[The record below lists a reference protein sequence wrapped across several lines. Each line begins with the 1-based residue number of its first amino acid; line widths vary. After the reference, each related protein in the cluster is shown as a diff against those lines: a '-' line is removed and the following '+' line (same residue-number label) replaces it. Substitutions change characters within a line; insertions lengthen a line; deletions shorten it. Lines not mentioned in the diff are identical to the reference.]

1 MKYVY
6 VALVL
11 VLVGGGYFFVTSQ
24 VKAPEKTTEVPEG
37 FHRME
42 DGTLMKNTPDATDEM
57 NTGVQESAS
66 LETGTGV
73 VGETS
78 INATPSTQQ
87 PQASVTIDPNA
98 RVFAVTGI
106 NYGYDV
112 KEITVKKG
120 DTVTINFES
129 TDGFHDWVIDEFDAK
144 TSKVQPGVPT
154 SVTFVADKA
163 GTFEYY
169 CSVGSHRMHGM
180 VGKLIV
186 QE

>member
-1 MKYVY
+1 MIKYFYIVLI
-6 VALVL
+6 LVL
-11 VLVGGGYFFVTSQ
+11 IGGGYFFVSSQ
-24 VKAPEKTTEVPEG
+24 IKDTEKTTEVPEG

-42 DGTLMKNTPDATDEM
+42 DGTLMKNTDEEM
-57 NTGVQESAS
+57 NDDAQNQESTS
-66 LETGTGV
+66 EGSNMGMET
-73 VGETS
+73 
-78 INATPSTQQ
+78 ATESADQ

-98 RVFAVTGI
+98 KVFAVKGI

-112 KEITVKKG
+112 KEIKVKKG

-129 TDGFHDWVIDEFDAK
+129 TDGFHDWNIDEFNAK

-154 SVTFVADKA
+154 SVTFVADKE

-169 CSVGSHRMHGM
+169 CSVGSHRAHGM

-186 QE
+186 EG